1 MRAYID
7 CFGTDGPRDDMNPE
21 SGLNFARAYK
31 LQGVSYKRKYLH
43 PTGRSTSMLILLSR
57 SKDILFNNN

>member
-31 LQGVSYKRKYLH
+31 LQGVSY
-43 PTGRSTSMLILLSR
+43 
-57 SKDILFNNN
+57 

>member
-1 MRAYID
+1 MTNHMRAYID

-21 SGLNFARAYK
+21 SGLNFARAYN

-43 PTGRSTSMLILLSR
+43 PLRCI
-57 SKDILFNNN
+57 